1 MPQQLKPTLAPLTAA
16 ILLAAGGCASLN
28 PRPDIDRAAA
38 TVQERSGY
46 AADWTAPWSD
56 RFEAWD
62 GIAPLA
68 PNQAIVTALKN
79 NRRIRADVESIA
91 AGRADLVQA
100 GLLPN
105 PVVSLTLR
113 FPFDPVSGGSFVGA
127 QAVQTLTALWL
138 RDGKLKAADARLNST
153 VLDVSDKA
161 LRLVADVKGSHAKIL
176 YGQRGV
182 TITETSIHA
191 ATQLVEK
198 IEKQREAGAAT
209 QLAVNRARQQVIT
222 LEEELRRQ
230 RRELAKE
237 RRRLLE
243 LMGFASA
250 ADGWAAADTA
260 MDETAD
266 HEPAP
271 PMAINEDVV
280 IRLVTTQR
288 LDVAASRAL
297 VEASAAD
304 LSVEERNR
312 LKDLGLGVDFERDVD
327 GKRTIGP
334 VLDVPIPIFDSN
346 QAQIAKAGSLA
357 RAALATHE
365 AILQKGIREA
375 RTAFIDAT
383 EAAIAA
389 DEFRHNTLG
398 GREDLSQRLHFNEQ
412 NAGAAFQ
419 AGEITL
425 IDWLDVLRERQS
437 AMRTL
442 NDLRLDAALA
452 RIELEYAVGGRLE
465 VPPTNPGGTASTSA
479 PLDQTSKTGTPGK

>member
-1 MPQQLKPTLAPLTAA
+1 MNLHLPRRCPRTPRMLAPAA
-16 ILLAAGGCASLN
+16 CALVAVVGGCASLN
-28 PRPDIDRAAA
+28 PKPEIDRAAA

-62 GIAPLA
+62 GVAPLA
-68 PNQAIVTALKN
+68 ADQAIVTALKN

-138 RDGKLKAADARLNST
+138 RDGKIKAADARLNST

-191 ATQLVEK
+191 AKQLVEK

-243 LMGFASA
+243 LM
-250 ADGWAAADTA
+250 
-260 MDETAD
+260 
-266 HEPAP
+266 PALGNKP
-271 PMAINEDVV
+271 RRSHL
-280 IRLVTTQR
+280 RLTVAYCTVR
-288 LDVAASRAL
+288 L
-297 VEASAAD
+297 
-304 LSVEERNR
+304 
-312 LKDLGLGVDFERDVD
+312 
-327 GKRTIGP
+327 
-334 VLDVPIPIFDSN
+334 
-346 QAQIAKAGSLA
+346 
-357 RAALATHE
+357 E
-365 AILQKGIREA
+365 AISIIGLF
-375 RTAFIDAT
+375 FI
-383 EAAIAA
+383 
-389 DEFRHNTLG
+389 L
-398 GREDLSQRLHFNEQ
+398 
-412 NAGAAFQ
+412 
-419 AGEITL
+419 
-425 IDWLDVLRERQS
+425 
-437 AMRTL
+437 L
-442 NDLRLDAALA
+442 NNHD
-452 RIELEYAVGGRLE
+452 
-465 VPPTNPGGTASTSA
+465 STSSNSTNK
-479 PLDQTSKTGTPGK
+479 DGFFCCFINSIC